1 MSARGIGR
9 GIPAGVEVGLAIMQ
23 TMAVPTP
30 SIAKL
35 GAITLYTGFGTKH
48 FACMRTHAVVILCRT
63 VPSPLGWV
71 GSRCR
76 KGLGTQQLAGALGTD
91 VTHGGTW

>member
-1 MSARGIGR
+1 M
-9 GIPAGVEVGLAIMQ
+9 GVEVGLAIMQ

-35 GAITLYTGFGTKH
+35 SAITLHTGFGTNH
-48 FACMRTHAVVILCRT
+48 FACMRTHAVVILSRT

-71 GSRCR
+71 WVGSRR
-76 KGLGTQQLAGALGTD
+76 RMGPWHAAALQ
-91 VTHGGTW
+91 GGCIEVHVYLYIACIYVASI